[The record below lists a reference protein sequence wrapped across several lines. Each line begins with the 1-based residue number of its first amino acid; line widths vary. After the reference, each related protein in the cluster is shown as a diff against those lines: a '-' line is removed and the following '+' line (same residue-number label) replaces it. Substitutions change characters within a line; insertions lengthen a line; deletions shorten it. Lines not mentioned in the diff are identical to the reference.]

1 MVNIWMRSSIWMCV
15 DKHQHDDGCNFY
27 ASCQFV
33 NPRLHSHHYP
43 SAWTQVGIVSSPWS
57 TILTWFTPLLE
68 HQSPLLNDL
77 EFSIVLIDHFSWS
90 SWHKTLRWSN
100 MRIFC
105 GTKHTRM
112 VLKIRMLT
120 MLKHQQCDCVVDL
133 EKRSMTPIQTHL
145 QLVSKWTNSDLV
157 IHW

>member
-1 MVNIWMRSSIWMCV
+1 MDATSMRHVN
-15 DKHQHDDGCNFY
+15 
-27 ASCQFV
+27 FV

-43 SAWTQVGIVSSPWS
+43 SARTQVGIVSSPWS

-77 EFSIVLIDHFSWS
+77 EFLIVLIDHFSWS
-90 SWHKTLRWSN
+90 FWHKTLRWSN

-105 GTKHTRM
+105 GTKHTKI

-120 MLKHQQCDCVVDL
+120 CCLSINNAIVLLTLRKEHDPHSNPFTTCLK
-133 EKRSMTPIQTHL
+133 M
-145 QLVSKWTNSDLV
+145 N
-157 IHW
+157 